1 MVTADARRRL
11 QAIESFSDLGSGF
24 NIAMQDLDIRGA
36 GNLLGAEQ
44 SGFIADLG
52 YETYQKVLNEAVAEL
67 KIDEFSDLYKE
78 KETGTLNSELQYVT
92 DCQIETDL
100 ELTFPSDYV
109 ENVSERMSLYRE
121 LDNVKNEGELQAFE
135 VKMQDRFGRIP
146 EQTENLFML
155 VRLRWLAISLG
166 FEKLTL
172 KQGRMTCYF
181 IQTEDSP
188 YFQSDAFGK
197 ILTYFQNHLE
207 RCKLR
212 DVAGKRSILFIE
224 VADVAEAYKILQ
236 GVIEA

>member
-1 MVTADARRRL
+1 M
-11 QAIESFSDLGSGF
+11 
-24 NIAMQDLDIRGA
+24 
-36 GNLLGAEQ
+36 
-44 SGFIADLG
+44 
-52 YETYQKVLNEAVAEL
+52 
-67 KIDEFSDLYKE
+67 
-78 KETGTLNSELQYVT
+78 
-92 DCQIETDL
+92 
-100 ELTFPSDYV
+100 
-109 ENVSERMSLYRE
+109 
-121 LDNVKNEGELQAFE
+121 
-135 VKMQDRFGRIP
+135 
-146 EQTENLFML
+146 
-155 VRLRWLAISLG
+155 RLRWLAISLG

-224 VADVAEAYKILQ
+224 VADVAEAYKLLQ